1 MPTVI
6 PPVTQEI
13 VDELALHENVTVL
26 FSGQCAFSEQDYPY
40 RDLME
45 TSDRLLQVF
54 GAGRLLWASDWPWIK
69 INPGYPALR
78 DLVQIQ
84 FP

>member
-26 FSGQCAFSEQDYPY
+26 FSGQYALSEQDYPY

-45 TSDRLLQVF
+45 TSD
-54 GAGRLLWASDWPWIK
+54 
-69 INPGYPALR
+69 
-78 DLVQIQ
+78 
-84 FP
+84 